1 MIINLNTAPIF
12 EPLLYEKRYKGAK
25 GGRGSGK
32 SHFFAECVIEKLIL
46 NPNAR
51 IVCIREIQ
59 RSLKFSSKS
68 VIENKIKSLGVS
80 DFFDITLTEIRVKNG
95 DGLVIFQGMQDHTAD
110 SIKSLEGFDVAWVEE
125 AQNLSKRS
133 LELLRPTI
141 RKENSELWFSW
152 NPENETDAVDS
163 FFKQMK
169 KNKASDFVLITAN
182 FYDNPFLPD
191 ELKKEQEYDRQYNPA
206 TYDHIW
212 LGGYNTKSDAQ
223 IFKGKFE
230 ISDFETNNLNTFYHG
245 LDFGFA
251 NDPTAAV
258 RCYIKDE
265 ILYVSDEAG
274 LVGLELDAT
283 CDFLKERINGI
294 EKYVIRADNARP
306 ESISY
311 LKRHG
316 LPLITATQK
325 GKGSVEDGIEFIKS
339 FKKIIIHERC
349 TQIAKEFRFYS
360 YKTDPHT
367 GDILPQILDENNHY
381 IDALRYAL
389 EPLIKNKTSI
399 WGHITTRKHY

>member
-1 MIINLNTAPIF
+1 MIIDLNTAPIF
-12 EPLLYEKRYKGAK
+12 EPLLESKRYKGAK

-32 SHFFAECVIEKLIL
+32 SHFFAECIIEIMLI
-46 NPNAR
+46 NPDAR

-59 RSLKFSSKS
+59 RSLKFSSKAL
-68 VIENKIKSLGVS
+68 IESKINSLGVS
-80 DFFDITLTEIRVKNG
+80 EYFEITLTEIRAKRGNG
-95 DGLVIFQGMQDHTAD
+95 LIIFQGMQDHTAD

-163 FFKQMK
+163 FFKQMQE
-169 KNKASDFVLITAN
+169 NGATDFVLVTAN
-182 FYDNPFLPD
+182 FSDNPFLPT
-191 ELKKEQEYDRQYNPA
+191 ELFNEQEYDRRFNPS
-206 TYDHIW
+206 TYEHIW
-212 LGGYNTKSDAQ
+212 LGGYNTKSNAL
-223 IFKGKFE
+223 IFKGKFRVE
-230 ISDFETNNLNTFYHG
+230 SFSADGLGNPYHG

-258 RCYIKDE
+258 RCYIHDRK
-265 ILYVSDEAG
+265 LYISHEAG
-274 LVGLELDAT
+274 AVGLELDYTAE
-283 CDFLKERINGI
+283 FLKERIENI
-294 EKYVIRADNARP
+294 HKYVIRADNARP

-316 LPLITATQK
+316 LSMITPTIK
-325 GKGSVEDGIEFIKS
+325 GKGSIEDGIEYIRS
-339 FKKIIIHERC
+339 FEAIIIHERC
-349 TQIAKEFRFYS
+349 VETAREFRLYS
-360 YKTDPHT
+360 YKTDPHS

-389 EPLIKNKTSI
+389 EPLIKSKTTI
-399 WGHITTRKHY
+399 WGHITSRS

>member
-12 EPLLYEKRYKGAK
+12 EPLLENKRYKGAK

-32 SHFFAECVIEKLIL
+32 SHFFAECIIETMLIS
-46 NPNAR
+46 PNAR

-59 RSLKFSSKS
+59 RSLKFSSK
-68 VIENKIKSLGVS
+68 VLIESKINSLGVS
-80 DFFDITLTEIRVKNG
+80 EYFEITLTEIRAKRGNG
-95 DGLVIFQGMQDHTAD
+95 LIIFQGMQDHTAD
-110 SIKSLEGFDVAWVEE
+110 SIKSLEGFDIAWVEE

-163 FFKQMK
+163 FFKQMQD
-169 KNKASDFVLITAN
+169 NKATDYILIHAN
-182 FYDNPFLPD
+182 FSDNPFLPT
-191 ELKKEQEYDRQYNPA
+191 ELFNEQEYDRRYNPS
-206 TYDHIW
+206 TYEHIW
-212 LGGYNTKSDAQ
+212 LGGYNTKSDAL
-223 IFKGKFE
+223 IFKGKFRVE
-230 ISDFETNNLNTFYHG
+230 NFSTDGLGNPYHG

-258 RCYIKDE
+258 RCYIHDRK
-265 ILYVSDEAG
+265 LYISHEAG
-274 LVGLELDAT
+274 AVGLELDYTAE
-283 CDFLKERINGI
+283 FLKERIENI
-294 EKYVIRADNARP
+294 HKYVIRADNARP

-316 LPLITATQK
+316 LNMITPTIK
-325 GKGSVEDGIEFIKS
+325 GKGSIEDGIEFIRS
-339 FKKIIIHERC
+339 FEAIIIHERC
-349 TQIAKEFRFYS
+349 VETAREFRLYS
-360 YKTDPHT
+360 YKTDPHN

-389 EPLIKNKTSI
+389 EPLIKSKTTI
-399 WGHITTRKHY
+399 WGHITSRN

>member
-1 MIINLNTAPIF
+1 MIIDLNTAPVF
-12 EPLLYEKRYKGAK
+12 EPLLENKRYKGAK

-32 SHFFAECVIEKLIL
+32 SHFFAECIIEAMLI

-59 RSLKFSSKS
+59 RSLKFSSKAL
-68 VIENKIKSLGVS
+68 IESKINSLGVS
-80 DFFDITLTEIRVKNG
+80 EYFEITLTEIRAKRGNG
-95 DGLVIFQGMQDHTAD
+95 LIIFQGMQDHTAD
-110 SIKSLEGFDVAWVEE
+110 SIKSLEGFDIAWVEE

-163 FFKQMK
+163 FFKQMQD
-169 KNKASDFVLITAN
+169 NGATDFVLITAN
-182 FYDNPFLPD
+182 FSDNPFLPT
-191 ELKKEQEYDRQYNPA
+191 ELFNEQEYDRRYNPS
-206 TYDHIW
+206 TYEHIW
-212 LGGYNTKSDAQ
+212 LGGYNTKSDAL
-223 IFKGKFE
+223 IFKGKFRVE
-230 ISDFETNNLNTFYHG
+230 NFSTDGLGNPYHG

-258 RCYIKDE
+258 RCYIHDRK
-265 ILYVSDEAG
+265 LYISHEAG
-274 LVGLELDAT
+274 AVGLELDYTAE
-283 CDFLKERINGI
+283 FLKERIENI
-294 EKYVIRADNARP
+294 HKYVIRADNARP

-316 LPLITATQK
+316 LSMITPTIK
-325 GKGSVEDGIEFIKS
+325 GKGSIEDGIEFIRS
-339 FKKIIIHERC
+339 FEAIIIHERC
-349 TQIAKEFRFYS
+349 VETAREFRLYS
-360 YKTDPHT
+360 YKTDPYS

-389 EPLIKNKTSI
+389 EPLIKSKTTI
-399 WGHITTRKHY
+399 WGHITSRS

>member
-12 EPLLYEKRYKGAK
+12 EPLLENKRYKGVK

-32 SHFFAECVIEKLIL
+32 SHFFAECIIETMLI
-46 NPNAR
+46 NPDAR

-59 RSLKFSSKS
+59 RSLKFSSKAL
-68 VIENKIKSLGVS
+68 IESKINSLRVS
-80 DFFDITLTEIRVKNG
+80 EYFEITLTEIRAKRGNG
-95 DGLVIFQGMQDHTAD
+95 VIIFQGMQDHTAD

-163 FFKQMK
+163 FFKQMQE
-169 KNKASDFVLITAN
+169 NGATDFILVTAN
-182 FYDNPFLPD
+182 FSDNPFLPT
-191 ELKKEQEYDRQYNPA
+191 ELFNEQEYDRRYNPS
-206 TYDHIW
+206 TYEHIW

-223 IFKGKFE
+223 IFKGKFRVE
-230 ISDFETNNLNTFYHG
+230 NFSTDGLGNPYHG

-251 NDPTAAV
+251 NDPTAAI
-258 RCYIKDE
+258 RCYIHDRK
-265 ILYVSDEAG
+265 LYISHEAG
-274 LVGLELDAT
+274 AVGLELDYTAE
-283 CDFLKERINGI
+283 FLKDRIEDI
-294 EKYVIRADNARP
+294 HKYVIRADNARP

-316 LPLITATQK
+316 LSMITPTIK
-325 GKGSVEDGIEFIKS
+325 GKGSIEDGIEFIRS
-339 FKKIIIHERC
+339 FEAIIIHERC
-349 TQIAKEFRFYS
+349 VETAREFRLYS
-360 YKTDPHT
+360 YKTDPHS

-389 EPLIKNKTSI
+389 EPLIKSKTTI
-399 WGHITTRKHY
+399 WGHITSRN

>member
-1 MIINLNTAPIF
+1 MIIDLNTAPIF
-12 EPLLYEKRYKGAK
+12 EPLLKNKRYKAAK

-32 SHFFAECVIEKLIL
+32 SHFFAERIIETMLI

-59 RSLKFSSKS
+59 RSLKFSSKAL
-68 VIENKIKSLGVS
+68 IESKINSLGVS
-80 DFFDITLTEIRVKNG
+80 EYFEITLTEIRAKRGNG
-95 DGLVIFQGMQDHTAD
+95 LIIFQGMQDHTAD

-163 FFKQMK
+163 FFKQMQE
-169 KNKASDFVLITAN
+169 NGATDFILVTAN
-182 FYDNPFLPD
+182 FSDNPFLPT
-191 ELKKEQEYDRQYNPA
+191 ELFNEQEYDRRYNPS
-206 TYDHIW
+206 TYEHIW
-212 LGGYNTKSDAQ
+212 LGSYNTKSDAL
-223 IFKGKFE
+223 IFKGKFRVE
-230 ISDFETNNLNTFYHG
+230 NFSTDGLGNPYHG

-251 NDPTAAV
+251 NDPTAAI
-258 RCYIKDE
+258 RCYIHDRK
-265 ILYVSDEAG
+265 LYISHEAG
-274 LVGLELDAT
+274 AVGLELDYTA
-283 CDFLKERINGI
+283 DFLKERIENI
-294 EKYVIRADNARP
+294 HKYVIRADNARP

-316 LPLITATQK
+316 LSMITPTIK
-325 GKGSVEDGIEFIKS
+325 GKGSIEDGIEFIRS
-339 FKKIIIHERC
+339 FEAIIIHERC
-349 TQIAKEFRFYS
+349 VETAREFRLYS
-360 YKTDPHT
+360 YKTDPHS

-389 EPLIKNKTSI
+389 EPLIKSKTTI
-399 WGHITTRKHY
+399 WGHITSRS